1 MLGPKGQAVPRPH
14 RGRAAVTIPNLCREG
29 TSEIPGVGGERSA
42 LHSSSR
48 SGEQAKH
55 LPAACSC
62 SQICYDLS
70 LRQEGM
76 SVSLESKRGCGAA
89 GAGGRCCWTC
99 GLLEGVVQDGLCWM
113 HPGAHQRDGARVG
126 CACTTWLTS
135 SSPKTSPFSSFFQWK
150 GPHDRCSVH
159 RAHRLHQIPNKA
171 TTAGRGVRSISPQPP
186 PL

>member
-1 MLGPKGQAVPRPH
+1 MAEQLSPSQISAEKARRKSRVSEERGLLCIPRPGAGSKPSISPPPAAAPKYVMTCH
-14 RGRAAVTIPNLCREG
+14 CGRKGCRRAWKARGDVGQRGL
-29 TSEIPGVGGERSA
+29 GVGA
-42 LHSSSR
+42 
-48 SGEQAKH
+48 
-55 LPAACSC
+55 
-62 SQICYDLS
+62 
-70 LRQEGM
+70 
-76 SVSLESKRGCGAA
+76 V
-89 GAGGRCCWTC
+89 GR

-171 TTAGRGVRSISPQPP
+171 TMAGRGVRSISPQPP